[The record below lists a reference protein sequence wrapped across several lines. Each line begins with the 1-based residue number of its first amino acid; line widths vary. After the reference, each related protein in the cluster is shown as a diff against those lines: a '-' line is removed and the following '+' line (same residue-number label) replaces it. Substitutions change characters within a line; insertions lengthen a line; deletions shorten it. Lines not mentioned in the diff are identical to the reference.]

1 MNTKKV
7 CALVFALILTSS
19 PTASGN
25 TLNELEYQYDQLR
38 QSFES
43 DVYLLN
49 VTLRGYEA
57 DAAQCILRYTGATD
71 PISIMFRNDCQA
83 AFDSTQQS
91 IFDVTRR
98 AGNTSTQMNNL
109 RVQIDALKA
118 ATPTTTSAPTPTS
131 TSAPTPT
138 TTSAPTPT
146 STSAPTP
153 TTTSA
158 PTPTTTSAPTPTT
171 TSAPTPTTTSAP
183 TPTTT
188 SAPTPTTTSAPTP
201 TSTSAPSTSS
211 SQTNQ
216 KLNNFAVL
224 NSNSGPGSSLVQF
237 STNQVNKVFRVV
249 ANKKNA
255 RTIRMNVTSTD
266 KGVIEVRS
274 KIDLTGYRLT
284 ISQNGRVVNRHLV
297 ENR

>member
-146 STSAPTP
+146 
-153 TTTSA
+153 
-158 PTPTTTSAPTPTT
+158 
-171 TSAPTPTTTSAP
+171 TTSAP

>member
-57 DAAQCILRYTGATD
+57 DAAQCLLRYTGATD
-71 PISIMFRNDCQA
+71 PILIKLRNDCQA

-118 ATPTTTSAPTPTS
+118 ATPTPTSAPSPSPSPSPTPTS
-131 TSAPTPT
+131 APSP
-138 TTSAPTPT
+138 SPTPT
-146 STSAPTP
+146 SAPSPSP
-153 TTTSA
+153 TL
-158 PTPTTTSAPTPTT
+158 
-171 TSAPTPTTTSAP
+171 
-183 TPTTT
+183 
-188 SAPTPTTTSAPTP
+188 
-201 TSTSAPSTSS
+201 TSAPSNSS

-216 KLNNFAVL
+216 NLSNFAVL

-237 STNQVNKVFRVV
+237 STNQFNKVFRVV
-249 ANKKNA
+249 ASKKNA
-255 RTIRMNVTSTD
+255 RTIRLNVTSAD
-266 KGVIEVRS
+266 NGVLEVRS
-274 KIDLTGYRLT
+274 KLDLTGYRLT

-297 ENR
+297 QNR

>member
-146 STSAPTP
+146 
-153 TTTSA
+153 
-158 PTPTTTSAPTPTT
+158 T

>member
-118 ATPTTTSAPTPTS
+118 A
-131 TSAPTPT
+131 TPT

>member
-183 TPTTT
+183 TPT
-188 SAPTPTTTSAPTP
+188 
-201 TSTSAPSTSS
+201 STSAPSTSS

>member
-131 TSAPTPT
+131 TSAP
-138 TTSAPTPT
+138 
-146 STSAPTP
+146 
-153 TTTSA
+153 
-158 PTPTTTSAPTPTT
+158 
-171 TSAPTPTTTSAP
+171 
-183 TPTTT
+183 
-188 SAPTPTTTSAPTP
+188 
-201 TSTSAPSTSS
+201 STSS